1 MQRYFLTEEPAD
13 QRFVLPEDIAHH
25 FMTVLRGEVDS
36 QAEFVLPD
44 RQRVVIAKVVSVDGE
59 QTTMEIV
66 SERQSDVELP
76 VDVTLVLGLTK
87 GDKPELVV
95 QKATEL
101 GVTNIVF
108 VETAWSVVRWGM
120 KVDKKLARLN
130 KIAQAA
136 AEQSHRLHIPEV
148 TYVPKISA
156 LELPEGERIVA
167 WEESAKQGEASQLV
181 KSLQGLKA
189 GSHLTALV
197 GPEGGLS
204 PEEMTELAALNFKPA
219 GLGPRILR
227 AETAP
232 LYILSTVSFAL
243 ELER

>member
-1 MQRYFLTEEPAD
+1 MQRYFLTEEPIG
-13 QRFVLPEDIAHH
+13 QSFVLPEDIAHH
-25 FMTVLRGEVDS
+25 FMTVLRGELDS
-36 QAEFVLPD
+36 EAEFVLPD
-44 RQRVVIAKVVSVDGE
+44 RQRVVIAKVVDVNE
-59 QTTMEIV
+59 QETTMEIV

-76 VDVTLVLGLTK
+76 VNVTLVLGLTK

-101 GVTNIVF
+101 GVTNIIF

-136 AEQSHRLHIPEV
+136 AEQSHRLHIPEI
-148 TYVPKISA
+148 TYAPNLAA
-156 LELPEGERIVA
+156 LDLSEGERIVA
-167 WEESAKQGEASQLV
+167 WEESAKQGEARQLV
-181 KSLQGLKA
+181 QSLKGLET
-189 GSHLTALV
+189 GGHLTAVV

-204 PEEMTELAALNFKPA
+204 PEELKQLEEKGFKAA

-232 LYILSTVSFAL
+232 LYILSTVSYVV
-243 ELER
+243 ELDR

>member
-1 MQRYFLTEEPAD
+1 MQRYFLTEEPDAKT
-13 QRFVLPEDIAHH
+13 FVLPADIAHH
-25 FMTVLRGEVDS
+25 FMTVLRGELES

-44 RQRVVIAKVVSVDGE
+44 RQRVVVAQVIEIDGDE
-59 QTTMEIV
+59 TTMEIL

-76 VDVTLVLGLTK
+76 IATTLVLGLTK

-101 GVTNIVF
+101 GVTNIIF

-148 TYVPKISA
+148 TYAPSIKA
-156 LELPEGERIVA
+156 LDLPAGERIVA
-167 WEESAKQGEASQLV
+167 WEESAKQGEKGQLV
-181 KSLQGLKA
+181 QTLQAMQPGM
-189 GSHLTALV
+189 HLTAMV

-204 PEEMTELAALNFKPA
+204 PEELVQLQTLDFKPA

-232 LYILSTVSFAL
+232 LYILSAVSYVL
-243 ELER
+243 ELEK

>member
-1 MQRYFLTEEPAD
+1 MQRYFLTEEPED
-13 QRFVLPEDIAHH
+13 NTFILPADIAHH
-25 FMTVLRGEVDS
+25 FMTVLRGELES
-36 QAEFVLPD
+36 QAEFVFPD
-44 RQRVVIAKVVSVDGE
+44 RQRLVVAQVVKIDGE

-66 SERQSDVELP
+66 SERQSNVELP
-76 VDVTLVLGLTK
+76 IDTTLILGLTK

-101 GVTNIVF
+101 GVSQIIF

-148 TYVPKISA
+148 TYAPSIKE
-156 LELPEGERIVA
+156 LPLPEGQRIVA
-167 WEESAKQGEASQLV
+167 WEESAKQGEKGQLV
-181 KSLQGLKA
+181 QTLNALKP
-189 GSHLTALV
+189 GMHLTAFV

-204 PEEMTELAALNFKPA
+204 PEELEQLQALDFKPT

-232 LYILSTVSFAL
+232 LYILSAVSYVL
-243 ELER
+243 ELEQ